1 MRMDDP
7 FYNIANAIF
16 LEAYHDSHLDKKK
29 THVSR
34 DQIGIT
40 VANLGEP
47 LQNMFKIKTL
57 RGGKLL
63 TVTTFGL
70 PGALALEHD
79 LQGYQGMNTNGCAAS
94 MFSVGDAY
102 RLIKDGYQ
110 HIMFTGGVDKNIGN
124 FSHYILDTLAALN
137 WYSNS
142 EPQTACRPFD
152 VERHGAV

>member
-1 MRMDDP
+1 
-7 FYNIANAIF
+7 
-16 LEAYHDSHLDKKK
+16 
-29 THVSR
+29 
-34 DQIGIT
+34 
-40 VANLGEP
+40 
-47 LQNMFKIKTL
+47 
-57 RGGKLL
+57 
-63 TVTTFGL
+63 
-70 PGALALEHD
+70 
-79 LQGYQGMNTNGCAAS
+79 MNTNGCAAS

-142 EPQTACRPFD
+142 EPLTACRPFD